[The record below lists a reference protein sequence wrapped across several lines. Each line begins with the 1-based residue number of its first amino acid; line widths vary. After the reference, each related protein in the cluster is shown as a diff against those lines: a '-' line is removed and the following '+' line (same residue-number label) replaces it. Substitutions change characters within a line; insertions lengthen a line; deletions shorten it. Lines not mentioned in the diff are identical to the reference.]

1 MAIIQAYTGWD
12 DRGNRNLYNEFEIVS
27 HDEIVEI
34 AKEHQLYTVDLDCE
48 QPTSDVWNYDYFKY
62 DETDDDG
69 TTYTNYIAL
78 RAFNYDEE
86 VSKLHAKNAKI
97 LEDQYGFDYLDML
110 AALTG
115 LGEAGDF
122 YFETKDWAYI
132 SANISDA
139 SLFSYLKPTKDTTR
153 ADLIDIFKTCLK
165 ADAEQAS
172 NLYSRLLFQ
181 QVLVKLL
188 AK

>member
-1 MAIIQAYTGWD
+1 MAIIRANTGWD
-12 DRGNRNLYNEFEIVS
+12 DRGHCNLYNEFEIVS
-27 HDEIVEI
+27 HDQIVEI
-34 AKEHQLYTVDLDCE
+34 AKKHQLYTVDLDCE
-48 QPTSDVWNYDYFKY
+48 QPTSDVWDYDYFKY

-78 RAFNYDEE
+78 KAFNYDEE
-86 VSKLHAKNAKI
+86 VSNLNAKNAKL
-97 LEDQYGFDYLDML
+97 LEDQYGFDYYDML

-122 YFETKDWAYI
+122 YFETKDWDYI
-132 SANISDA
+132 SDNISDA

-165 ADAEQAS
+165 SDAALAS
-172 NLYSRLLFQ
+172 Y
-181 QVLVKLL
+181 LVSSKEDSYYDF
-188 AK
+188 AHC